1 MDGAQSLEIIN
12 GIYDDGAMDRRGS
25 CKEGRIACDDDED
38 SVDKTEQVV
47 IVQTYRAC
55 VIAYTVQFVCPKL
68 NSQNSYTS
76 ISKFNMRE
84 LLHGLNF

>member
-47 IVQTYRAC
+47 IVQTCRAC
-55 VIAYTVQFVCPKL
+55 VNRVYSTVCLSKAWQ
-68 NSQNSYTS
+68 SSSST
-76 ISKFNMRE
+76 ISKD
-84 LLHGLNF
+84 